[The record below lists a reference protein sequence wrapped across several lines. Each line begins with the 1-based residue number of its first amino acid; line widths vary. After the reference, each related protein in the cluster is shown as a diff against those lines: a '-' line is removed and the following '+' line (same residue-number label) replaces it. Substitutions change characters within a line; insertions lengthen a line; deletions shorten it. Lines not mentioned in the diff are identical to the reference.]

1 MNTDESLKI
10 WNAVRD
16 VPEAAKKPIPGGRLK
31 GKTDISPIWRYQ
43 TLTKEFG
50 PAGIGWKVTDEKFQ
64 VVDGANGEKAVFCTL
79 HLWVKFPDAEGFSE
93 PIPGQGGS
101 MFVVTEKGELYTN
114 NEAYKMAYTDAI
126 SVACKQ
132 LGFGADVYWQ
142 QGGSK
147 YQPQEAQPAQKPQQ
161 AAQQRKERDQQD
173 IEGQNR
179 NELVGNYV
187 CADCGNPI
195 SRATAGATAKQFGR
209 MLCPNCAAKVAQK

>member
-1 MNTDESLKI
+1 MNDPLKI
-10 WNAVRD
+10 WNAVRE
-16 VPEAAKKPIPGGRLK
+16 VPKEAQKSIQGGRLK
-31 GKTDISPIWRYQ
+31 GMTDINPMWRYKR
-43 TLTKEFG
+43 LTELFG
-50 PAGIGWKVTDEKFQ
+50 PAGTGWKTTDEEFL

-79 HLWVKFPDAEGFSE
+79 RLWVRDPEDGEFGD
-93 PIPGQGGS
+93 PIYGQGGS
-101 MFVVTEKGELYTN
+101 MLVVKESQGLRTN
-114 NEAYKMAYTDAI
+114 DEAYKMAYTDAI

-179 NELVGNYV
+179 NETVGNYV